1 MDGEVIQMVML
12 LILAAVTLLCGYG
25 ILQTKKQ
32 GNVFGVAFSFVS
44 FLTFAFTTVLAFTM
58 M

>member
-1 MDGEVIQMVML
+1 MAMV

-32 GNVFGVAFSFVS
+32 GNVFGFAFSGVS
-44 FLTFAFTTVLAFTM
+44 FLVFAFTTVLALM